1 MKITPFN
8 KNKFTD
14 ITDKVEFY
22 EREGIPPEVGE
33 WVEFQRQ
40 ISTIERRKTLDDN
53 DIFYSLLN
61 LFRRIDVERLTDKD
75 AMVYAD
81 IADRYGGLT
90 DT

>member
-8 KNKFTD
+8 QNKFKD
-14 ITDKVEFY
+14 VTDKIEFY

-33 WVEFQRQ
+33 WADFQGEVS
-40 ISTIERRKTLDDN
+40 IIERRKTLDDD
-53 DIFYSLLN
+53 DIFYGLIN

-81 IADRYGGLT
+81 IANRYRVLKST
-90 DT
+90 